1 MAGAVFYKG
10 YQLFAGAFFAAQ
22 LFIHNAALHGYASRF
37 ATMMALGKEVRMPPI
52 INDTNLWL
60 KQAFP
65 LPVVVT
71 LVVYTMGASTYVST
85 WKSEMESRMKVLE
98 KVAEAVVPHENRLV
112 VLEQQFLRIR
122 DDLAEIKTMLRD
134 KKASLDG
141 VPSLKSTPTISP
153 ASALPQ

>member
-1 MAGAVFYKG
+1 
-10 YQLFAGAFFAAQ
+10 
-22 LFIHNAALHGYASRF
+22 
-37 ATMMALGKEVRMPPI
+37 MPPI

-71 LVVYTMGASTYVST
+71 LVIYTMGASTYVST

-122 DDLAEIKTMLRD
+122 DDLAEIKVMLRD